1 MPYAGPYEEITLKD
15 EEQQHQAE
23 EQDPLATDNQVEFYQ
38 KSMSQPVHINWNNLS
53 VDNYI
58 TVLANLR
65 MLNIGT
71 LRCSNQDWI
80 TMWYILFPFSSDL

>member
-38 KSMSQPVHINWNNLS
+38 KSMSQPVHIN
-53 VDNYI
+53 
-58 TVLANLR
+58 
-65 MLNIGT
+65 
-71 LRCSNQDWI
+71 
-80 TMWYILFPFSSDL
+80 